1 MAGQGRWLAHGVV
14 LSLAL
19 VECRVGLGAAGPPAS
34 ELVVQLD
41 DRVGVPP
48 TELAE
53 AKALVERVFQAVEVQ
68 IAWVEERLQGPFRPV
83 RGAVAMLIVNSIPN
97 PKRQGPGCVLGLAV
111 QKLAT
116 AYAYYDRIAGTSRNR
131 PVDQTIL
138 LGRVIAHELGHLL
151 LPAGSHT
158 RYGIMRADM
167 DWGFENPNRF
177 TEEQARSIRANLVMQ
192 SAQK

>member
-1 MAGQGRWLAHGVV
+1 M
-14 LSLAL
+14 
-19 VECRVGLGAAGPPAS
+19 
-34 ELVVQLD
+34 
-41 DRVGVPP
+41 GVPP

-53 AKALVERVFQAVEVQ
+53 AKALVERVFQAVEVE

-177 TEEQARSIRANLVMQ
+177 TEEQARSIRASLVMQ